1 MIIIIIII
9 IIYKMEPYNYWR
21 SKLKENGFRQT
32 AARDI
37 ILKTILDD
45 PGKKN
50 IEEIHKKALELDPD
64 IGIATIYR
72 NINILKDLG
81 LLKKIETDNN
91 RLQYTFN
98 YAGIDELDKESDV
111 LRNIGYLKDV
121 RDMMS
126 RQLKE
131 VEKIKKKKE
140 IKLEEML
147 KNRIDVNSV
156 MEKYGNREDNLIQIL
171 IEVQE
176 EYNWLPKHALCHIS
190 DRLSVPLTRIYNI
203 ASFYK
208 FFDLEPRGKHSIV
221 VCTGTAC
228 HVRGSMNLLQR
239 IVNVLGVKPGDT
251 TEDLRFTLDT
261 VNCLGV
267 CALGPVM
274 MVDKQ
279 FYSDPSTAGLKK
291 IFKAFN

>member
-21 SKLKENGFRQT
+21 NKLKENGFRLT

-45 PGKKN
+45 PGQKN
-50 IEEIHKKALELDPD
+50 IEEIYEKALELDPE
-64 IGIATIYR
+64 IGIATVYR
-72 NINILKDLG
+72 NINNLQKIG

-98 YAGIDELDKESDV
+98 YVDIDEPDEESDV
-111 LRNIGYLKDV
+111 LRNIGYLKDI

-156 MEKYGNREDNLIQIL
+156 MEKYGNREDHLIQIL

-176 EYNWLPKHALCHIS
+176 EYNWLPKHVLYHIS
-190 DRLSVPLTRIYNI
+190 DMLSVPLTRIYNI

-208 FFDLEPRGKHSIV
+208 LFDLEPRGKHSIV

-251 TEDLRFTLDT
+251 TDDLRFTLDT

-291 IFKAFN
+291 IFNAFN